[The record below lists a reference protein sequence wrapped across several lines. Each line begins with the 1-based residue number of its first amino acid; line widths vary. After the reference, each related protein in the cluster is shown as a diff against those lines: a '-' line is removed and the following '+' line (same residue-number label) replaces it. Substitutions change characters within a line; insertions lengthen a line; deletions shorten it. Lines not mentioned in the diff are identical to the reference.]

1 MNKNDQIFIAQKIRS
16 QYTEKEYTEL
26 DELSALNKKIKLP
39 VNIFVYTLGTVGT
52 LILGTGMSL
61 VTEFSDRFMSLGII
75 TGVIGIAVV
84 AVNYPIYKKLLS
96 SRKKKYAAKIIELSD
111 KIINWNCPK
120 NLVINTDSDKSSE

>member
-1 MNKNDQIFIAQKIRS
+1 MNKDDQIFIAQKIRS
-16 QYTEKEYTEL
+16 QYTEKKYTEL
-26 DELSALNKKIKLP
+26 DELSALDKKIKLP
-39 VNIFVYTLGTVGT
+39 VNIFAYTLGTVGT

-84 AVNYPIYKKLLS
+84 AINYPIYKKTLS

-111 KIINWNCPK
+111 KIIN
-120 NLVINTDSDKSSE
+120 